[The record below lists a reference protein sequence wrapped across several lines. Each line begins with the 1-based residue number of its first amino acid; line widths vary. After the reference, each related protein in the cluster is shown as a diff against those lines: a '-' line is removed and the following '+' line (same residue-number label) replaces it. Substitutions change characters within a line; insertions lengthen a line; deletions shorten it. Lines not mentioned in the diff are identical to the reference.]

1 MAKTF
6 KQLKRIMVGILGIT
20 ILAIGLVLVFTPGP
34 GFLVIPLGLSILA
47 TGYIWAETVLKKLKE
62 RINRFTGK
70 EVEVNS
76 D

>member
-20 ILAIGLVLVFTPGP
+20 ILAIGLILVFTPGP

-47 TGYIWAETVLKKLKE
+47 TEYIWAETVLKKLKE

>member
-6 KQLKRIMVGILGIT
+6 KQLKRIVVGIIGIT
-20 ILAIGLVLVFTPGP
+20 ILAIGLIMILTPGP

-47 TGYIWAETVLKKLKE
+47 TEYIWADTILKKLKE
-62 RINRFTGK
+62 KISRYSGK